1 MKKLML
7 SAIVAVFALSGLKAQ
22 STGFEAGAYV
32 GFPMGDAGD
41 YSSFNFGINAAYYW
55 TVAEN
60 FQAGVAAGYDHWIGK
75 TVKETFMGETF
86 EFDVDDLGFIP
97 IAATAKYD
105 FGGFFGG
112 LDLGYA
118 IGASKNN
125 DGGFYYRP
133 RVGWNNTSF
142 NVYGFYKGISNDGSI
157 SSIGLG
163 FDYKF

>member
-1 MKKLML
+1 MKKLLL
-7 SAIVAVFALSGLKAQ
+7 SAVIALFGLTGLKAQ
-22 STGFEAGAYV
+22 STGFEAGAFI
-32 GFPMGDAGD
+32 GFPIGDAGD
-41 YSSFNFGINAAYYW
+41 VSSLNFGINAAYYW
-55 TVAEN
+55 TVAES
-60 FQAGVAAGYDHWIGK
+60 FQAGLTAGYDHW
-75 TVKETFMGETF
+75 TAKEYMGYKG
-86 EFDVDDLGFIP
+86 DDAGFIP

-118 IGASKNN
+118 IYAGSGGG

-157 SSIGLG
+157 SSLGVG

>member
-1 MKKLML
+1 MFGLT
-7 SAIVAVFALSGLKAQ
+7 GLKAQ
-22 STGFEAGAYV
+22 STGFEAGAFI
-32 GFPMGDAGD
+32 GFPIGDAGD
-41 YSSFNFGINAAYYW
+41 YTSLNFGVNLAYYW

-60 FQAGVAAGYDHWIGK
+60 FQAGAATGYDHWTAK
-75 TVKETFMGETF
+75 
-86 EFDVDDLGFIP
+86 EFDTGFGKIKGDDLGFIP
-97 IAATAKYD
+97 IAAAAKYD

-118 IGASKNN
+118 IYAGSGGG

-142 NVYGFYKGISNDGSI
+142 NVYGFYKGISSDGSTL
-157 SSIGLG
+157 SSLGVG